1 MIQKFTPDNTAGQGL
16 RADVF
21 IGAENVKHCFTAYK
35 IGPFVF
41 ARCFR
46 TDAAGK
52 FVFSLGADQVAE
64 RWRFGI
70 GRVHLSPWAG

>member
-1 MIQKFTPDNTAGQGL
+1 MIQKFTPDNTVGQGL

-21 IGAENVKHCFTAYK
+21 IGAETVKHCFTAYK
-35 IGPFVF
+35 IGPFVL

-52 FVFSLGADQVAE
+52 FVLALGGDQLAE
-64 RWRFGI
+64 CWHFGL
-70 GRVHLSPWAG
+70 GRVHLSPLAG